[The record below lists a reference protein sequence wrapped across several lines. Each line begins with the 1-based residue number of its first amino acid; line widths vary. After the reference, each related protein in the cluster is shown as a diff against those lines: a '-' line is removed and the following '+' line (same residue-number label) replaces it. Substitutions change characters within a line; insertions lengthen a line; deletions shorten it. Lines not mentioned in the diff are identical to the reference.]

1 MEAKQ
6 QELKRIEEAKQK
18 VVDQGKLSVNSGNK
32 GQKYCNGILISNG
45 CTEIMGFW
53 CFFWGGV

>member
-1 MEAKQ
+1 MVTEIFFTFCAEIKYDPIKEEKQLMEAKQ

-32 GQKYCNGILISNG
+32 G
-45 CTEIMGFW
+45 
-53 CFFWGGV
+53 